1 MGGVQRQPERVVQ
14 RGFRYIQIC
23 RPLDTLFG
31 NSGQMHPD
39 REHIDIG
46 RHAGR
51 ADRFGPRQVRFG
63 GLERLLRRLE
73 AFSRQDRAVI
83 RSHHAGN
90 HLHLGSALLFS
101 GHLPRE
107 IGRFHRVASL
117 TGVVQRL
124 VHRQL

>member
-1 MGGVQRQPERVVQ
+1 M
-14 RGFRYIQIC
+14 Y
-23 RPLDTLFG
+23 
-31 NSGQMHPD
+31 PD

-51 ADRFGPRQVRFG
+51 ADRFCLRQVRFG

-73 AFSRQDRAVI
+73 AFSRQDRTVI
-83 RSHHAGN
+83 CSDHTGN

-107 IGRFHRVASL
+107 IGRFHCVASL
-117 TGVVQRL
+117 PGVVQDL